1 MNDHDLT
8 DVVAPYNDASGREG
22 SLPTED
28 FLSAEGSLGFATQS
42 IRAGSFR
49 SDQREHS
56 EAIYLTSSF
65 VYDSAAQAQAVFAG
79 DEDGNVYSRYT
90 NPSVRMLEERMVI
103 LEGGALENIEACAT
117 SSGMAAILGACMGL
131 LKSGDHVICSRSV
144 FGTTFTIFSKY
155 LDKFGVKTTFVDLVD
170 YQQWRDAIRPET
182 KLLFLETPS
191 NPLSEVAD
199 LKQLAEIA
207 HGHGALLM
215 VDNCFCTPALQK
227 PLLLGADLVVH
238 SATKYID
245 GQGRCLGGMV
255 IGRKKL
261 VDEVHLW
268 QRAAGATMSPFN
280 AWVFYKGLETLS
292 VRMDV
297 HCRNASELAIWLSQH
312 KAVEKVHYSGLSNH
326 PGHELAKTQQTG
338 FGGVLAFEVIGG
350 RESAWKVIDGVE
362 IMSRT
367 ANLGDTRTTIT
378 HPATTTHCRL
388 SDEDKMKSGITE
400 SLIRVAAGLEDIEDL
415 KRDLDKGLKQLL

>member
-1 MNDHDLT
+1 MNHHDLT
-8 DVVAPYNDASGREG
+8 GVVAPYSGG
-22 SLPTED
+22 DSSLQTE
-28 FLSAEGSLGFATQS
+28 SSLGFATQS

-65 VYDSAAQAQAVFAG
+65 VYDSAAQAKAVFAG

-90 NPSVRMLEERMVI
+90 NPSVQMLEERMAI
-103 LEGGALENIEACAT
+103 LEGGELACAT
-117 SSGMAAILGACMGL
+117 SSGMAAILGVCMGL

-182 KLLFLETPS
+182 RLLFLETPS

-199 LKQLAEIA
+199 IALLAEIA
-207 HGHGALLM
+207 HSHDAFLM
-215 VDNCFCTPALQK
+215 VDNCFCTPALQR
-227 PLLLGADLVVH
+227 PLSFGADLVVH

-261 VDEVHLW
+261 VNEVHLW

-292 VRMDV
+292 VRMDA
-297 HCRNASELAIWLSQH
+297 HCRNASELANWLSQH

-326 PGHELAKTQQTG
+326 PGHELAKKQQTG
-338 FGGVLAFEVIGG
+338 FGGVLAFEVNGG
-350 RESAWKVIDGVE
+350 RAAAWKVIDSVE

-388 SDEDKMKSGITE
+388 SDEDKLRSGISE
-400 SLIRVAAGLEDIEDL
+400 SLVRVAVGLEDIEDL

>member
-8 DVVAPYNDASGREG
+8 DVVVPRGDYFGV
-22 SLPTED
+22 
-28 FLSAEGSLGFATQS
+28 EGSLGFATQS

-79 DEDGNVYSRYT
+79 DEEGNVYSRYT
-90 NPSVRMLEERMVI
+90 NPSVRMLEERMAI
-103 LEGGALENIEACAT
+103 LEGGELACAT

-191 NPLSEVAD
+191 NPMSEVAD
-199 LKQLAEIA
+199 IELLAEIA
-207 HGHGALLM
+207 HSHDAFLM

-227 PLLLGADLVVH
+227 PLALGADLVVH

-245 GQGRCLGGMV
+245 GQGRCMGGIV
-255 IGRKKL
+255 VGRDAL
-261 VDEVHLW
+261 VNEVHLW
-268 QRAAGATMSPFN
+268 QRAAGATMSAFN
-280 AWVFYKGLETLS
+280 AWIFYKGLETLS
-292 VRMDV
+292 IRMDA
-297 HCRNASELAIWLSQH
+297 HCRNAMELALWLDQH
-312 KAVEKVHYSGLSNH
+312 LAVEKVHYSGLQSH
-326 PGHELAKTQQTG
+326 PGHELAKKQQKA
-338 FGGVLAFEVIGG
+338 FGGVLSFTVKGE
-350 RESAWKVIDGVE
+350 REAAWQVIDSVE

-400 SLIRVAAGLEDIEDL
+400 NLVRVAVGLEDIEDL
-415 KRDLDKGLKQLL
+415 KADLEKGLRRLL

>member
-8 DVVAPYNDASGREG
+8 EALAFE
-22 SLPTED
+22 
-28 FLSAEGSLGFATQS
+28 TQS

-56 EAIYLTSSF
+56 EAIYLSSSF

-79 DEDGNVYSRYT
+79 DEPGNVYSRYT
-90 NPSVRMLEERMVI
+90 NPSVQMLEERMAV
-103 LEGGALENIEACAT
+103 LEGSGVDGEITACAT
-117 SSGMAAILGACMGL
+117 ASGMAAILGTCMSL
-131 LKSGDHVICSRSV
+131 LKSGDHVICSRNV
-144 FGTTFTIFSKY
+144 FGTTFTIFAKY
-155 LDKFGVKTTFVDLVD
+155 FEKFGVKTTFVDLVD
-170 YQQWRDAIRPET
+170 YQQWREAMTPET
-182 KLLFLETPS
+182 RLLFLETPS
-191 NPLSEVAD
+191 NPLSDVAD
-199 LKQLAEIA
+199 LELLAVIA
-207 HGHGALLM
+207 HSNDALLM
-215 VDNCFCTPALQK
+215 VDNCFCTPALQR
-227 PLLLGADLVVH
+227 PLSFGADLVVH

-255 IGRKKL
+255 VGRKKL

-280 AWVFYKGLETLS
+280 AWVFYKGLETLP
-292 VRMDV
+292 VRMDA
-297 HCRNASELAIWLSQH
+297 HCRNASELASWLSQH
-312 KAVEKVHYSGLSNH
+312 QAVERVHYSGLKSH
-326 PGHELAKTQQTG
+326 PGHELAKKQQKG
-338 FGGVLAFEVIGG
+338 FGGVLAFEVKGG
-350 RESAWKVIDGVE
+350 RESAWTVIDSVQ

-400 SLIRVAAGLEDIEDL
+400 SLVRIAVGLENIEDL
-415 KRDLDKGLKQLL
+415 KSDLEKGLKQLL

>member
-8 DVVAPYNDASGREG
+8 EALAFE
-22 SLPTED
+22 
-28 FLSAEGSLGFATQS
+28 TQS

-56 EAIYLTSSF
+56 EAIYLSSSF

-79 DEDGNVYSRYT
+79 DESGNVYSRYT
-90 NPSVRMLEERMVI
+90 NPSVQMLEDRMAV
-103 LEGGALENIEACAT
+103 LEGGGIEGEITACAT
-117 SSGMAAILGACMGL
+117 ASGMAAILGTCMSL
-131 LKSGDHVICSRSV
+131 LKSGDHVICSRNV
-144 FGTTFTIFSKY
+144 FGTTFTIFAKY
-155 LDKFGVKTTFVDLVD
+155 FEKFGVKTTFVDLVD
-170 YQQWRDAIRPET
+170 YQQWRQAMTPET
-182 KLLFLETPS
+182 RLLFLETPS
-191 NPLSEVAD
+191 NPLSDVAD
-199 LKQLAEIA
+199 LELLADIA
-207 HGHGALLM
+207 HSNDALLM
-215 VDNCFCTPALQK
+215 VDNCFCTPALQR
-227 PLLLGADLVVH
+227 PLSFGADLVVH

-255 IGRKKL
+255 VGRKKL

-280 AWVFYKGLETLS
+280 AWVFYKGLETLP
-292 VRMDV
+292 VRMDA
-297 HCRNASELAIWLSQH
+297 HCRNASELASWLSHH
-312 KAVEKVHYSGLSNH
+312 KAVERVHYSGLSSH
-326 PGHELAKTQQTG
+326 PGHELAKKQQKG
-338 FGGVLAFEVIGG
+338 FGGVLAFEVKGG
-350 RESAWKVIDGVE
+350 RESAWKVIDSVQ

-400 SLIRVAAGLEDIEDL
+400 SLVRIAVGLENIEDL
-415 KRDLDKGLKQLL
+415 KADLEKGLKQLL